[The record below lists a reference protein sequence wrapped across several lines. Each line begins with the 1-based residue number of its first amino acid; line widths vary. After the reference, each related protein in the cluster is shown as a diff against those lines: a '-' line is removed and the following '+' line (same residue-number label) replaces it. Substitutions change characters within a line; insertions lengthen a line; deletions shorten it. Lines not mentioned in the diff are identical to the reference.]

1 MTSKEDVD
9 PRDDD
14 DAEEELSSSIIT
26 NTPKIFVPCSV
37 CEGEKKKKQTLRPQP
52 LPLHKFREP
61 SRINYFPQYVMHV
74 DVFFSIYREDTARF
88 RSWRELV
95 DMSLITIMDAEKQ
108 KARGAEILF
117 VRIFQSA
124 FILTS

>member
-9 PRDDD
+9 PF
-14 DAEEELSSSIIT
+14 EEEEASSSIIT
-26 NTPKIFVPCSV
+26 NTPRIFVPCSV
-37 CEGEKKKKQTLRPQP
+37 CKGEKKTQHVCPQP

-124 FILTS
+124 FILMSLQ